1 MVSLQ
6 RWAKNKAAWQEA
18 LPLCP
23 HNSDLGSWLFF
34 KKHPDGTCGLGCKA
48 CFLQGRTSEYGKAT
62 VVTKRNFLEQ
72 FRQHH
77 VCEAHRQAVIELT
90 RCEHC
95 KGDLQSLQ
103 DSRTAPSFS
112 DFRRVW
118 DARVSGG
125 PCHKI
130 RGVCGRGKRQ
140 MMEFCCAEAMR
151 MTDREFLESAVA
163 MCTHIDSKKHRLT
176 MRFSAANDNLSV
188 RKGLIGHVVHAGE
201 HKDSVKCYVDAVDSL
216 LRKFCTWSFGAP
228 AHPVRPRLPPAFD
241 QALYDKLRSIHE
253 VFNADAAQTMVL
265 TGMEVSNHHG
275 QAPRTLFQN
284 NRLVLKDVTHRARRT
299 VL

>member
-1 MVSLQ
+1 MWNLGFKFSGLVLGQLLYPAHIGHEITRLGGVAMVSLQ

-48 CFLQGRTSEYGKAT
+48 CFLQGRTSAYGKAT
-62 VVTKRNFLEQ
+62 VVTKLRNFLEQ

-77 VCEAHRQAVIELT
+77 VCEAHRQAVIKLT
-90 RCEHC
+90 GCEHC

-216 LRKFCTWSFGAP
+216 LRKFCT
-228 AHPVRPRLPPAFD
+228 
-241 QALYDKLRSIHE
+241 
-253 VFNADAAQTMVL
+253 
-265 TGMEVSNHHG
+265 
-275 QAPRTLFQN
+275 
-284 NRLVLKDVTHRARRT
+284 
-299 VL
+299 